1 MIRPEIEIFEVVD
14 VVTTST
20 TTKTTEREIILPD
33 VEPDW

>member
-20 TTKTTEREIILPD
+20 TTKTTEREVILPD
-33 VEPDW
+33 VEVDL